1 MSTAHDEISPLQR
14 NFVMPDGK
22 PASQE
27 FINGQ
32 ALGFLQGLEAG
43 QCENTEEL
51 EALREM
57 VRMVRALLDQAPM
70 LEVIAEP
77 GVQANDD

>member
-1 MSTAHDEISPLQR
+1 MDTAR
-14 NFVMPDGK
+14 NFVMLNDRGELV

-27 FINGQ
+27 FINAQ

-57 VRMVRALLDQAPM
+57 VRIVRAWLERAPI
-70 LEVIAEP
+70 LEITATP
-77 GVQANDD
+77 GIPANDDES